1 MSDSALLPPATSQ
14 ASDSQEAEVHVDP
27 CLRQRTLQL
36 LRTEIN
42 FIPNQE
48 FFDEGFRGDEVAAER
63 LMRSSTKSSGKDL
76 PAHLARLC
84 ETALLDAETER
95 ELFRQMNYLKFS
107 ANALRSRFDPAH
119 PSIAA
124 VKDVE
129 KLMAEAVQIRDH
141 LVQANMRLVMSIIKK
156 FVTPQFSFDDLLS
169 DGIFSLLQ
177 AVEKFDYGRG
187 FRFSTYAYRAVARNT
202 YRIVTGQHHG
212 ISKCS
217 IEAGD
222 LIEEIPDR
230 EDRSLLN
237 EDTWSQLRTLLGDYI
252 KRLDRREQF
261 IIRSRYALGPHRKTR
276 TFQCL
281 ADKLGVSKERA
292 RQLEQRAVK
301 KLQTM
306 AKGVDIDSIFLGA

>member
-1 MSDSALLPPATSQ
+1 MSDSALLSPHTSQ
-14 ASDSQEAEVHVDP
+14 TSVSPEAEDCADP
-27 CLRQRTLQL
+27 SLQQRTLQL

-48 FFDEGFRGDEVAAER
+48 FFNEGFRGEEVVVER
-63 LMRSSTKSSGKDL
+63 LVQSPTKSSGKDL

-124 VKDVE
+124 VQEVE
-129 KLMAEAVQIRDH
+129 KLMAAAAQIRDH

-187 FRFSTYAYRAVARNT
+187 FRFSTYAYRAIARNT
-202 YRIVTGQHHG
+202 YRIVTEQHHG

-217 IEAGD
+217 IDAGD
-222 LIEEIPDR
+222 LIEEIPDQ

-237 EDTWSQLRTLLGDYI
+237 EETWSRLRALLGEYI

-261 IIRSRYALGPHRKTR
+261 IIRSRYALGSHRKAR

-301 KLQTM
+301 KLRTM
-306 AKGVDIDSIFLGA
+306 AKDVDIDSVFLGA